1 MGELAQALANLEEK
15 KVYELVDQQMAAG
28 VNPLNIIQECN
39 DGMVRVGELFSEQKY
54 FISQLI
60 YSAEILKQIMKKLD
74 PLLAG
79 VQKTGGSGGK
89 VIIGTVKG
97 DIHDIGKNIVITLL
111 KGSGFD
117 VIDLGVDVPTDKFVQ
132 AVKDTDAKVLGLS
145 ALLNFTYPVM
155 KEVVDAVD
163 AAGLREKVRIIVG
176 GTPVN
181 EQVREYAGADY
192 YAMDAVAGVRIC
204 KEIYS

>member
-1 MGELAQALANLEEK
+1 MGDLAQALANLEEK
-15 KVYELVDQQMAAG
+15 QVYEIIDRKIVEG
-28 VNPLNIIQECN
+28 VNPLDMIKECN
-39 DGMVRVGELFSEQKY
+39 DGMIRVGELFSEGKY

-60 YSAEILKQIMKKLD
+60 YSAEILKQVMKKLD

-79 VQKTGGSGGK
+79 IQTRVPAGGK
-89 VIIGTVKG
+89 VVIGTVKG

-117 VIDLGVDVPTDKFVQ
+117 VIDLGVDVPPEKFVQ
-132 AVKDTDAKVLGLS
+132 TVKESGAKVLGLS
-145 ALLNFTYPVM
+145 ALLNFTYPMM
-155 KEVVDAVD
+155 KEVVEAVKS
-163 AAGLREKVRIIVG
+163 AGLRDQVKIIVG

-192 YAMDAVAGVRIC
+192 YAKDAVAGVKMC

>member
-1 MGELAQALANLEEK
+1 MGDLALALANLEEK
-15 KVYELVDQQMAAG
+15 KVYELVDQQVAAG
-28 VNPLNIIQECN
+28 VNPLDIIQECN

-60 YSAEILKQIMKKLD
+60 YSAEILKQVMKKLD
-74 PLLAG
+74 PLLSGIQAAG
-79 VQKTGGSGGK
+79 GTGAK

-111 KGSGFD
+111 KGAGFD
-117 VIDLGVDVPTDKFVQ
+117 VIDLGVDVPTEKFVQ
-132 AVKDTDAKVLGLS
+132 AVKDTHAKVLGLS

-155 KEVVDAVD
+155 KEVVDAVE
-163 AAGLREKVRIIVG
+163 AAGLRDKVRIIVG

-181 EQVREYAGADY
+181 EQVRQYAGADY

-204 KEIYS
+204 QEIYA

>member
-1 MGELAQALANLEEK
+1 MGDLARALANLEEK
-15 KVYELVDQQMAAG
+15 KVYELIEKQVAEA
-28 VNPLNIIQECN
+28 VNPLDIIKECN
-39 DGMVRVGELFSEQKY
+39 DGMIRVGELFSEGKY

-60 YSAEILKQIMKKLD
+60 YSAEILKQVMKNLD

-79 VQKTGGSGGK
+79 IQTASVGGGK

-117 VIDLGVDVPTDKFVQ
+117 VIDLGVDVPTEKFVQ
-132 AVKDTDAKVLGLS
+132 TVKETSAKVLGLS

-155 KEVVDAVD
+155 KEVVDAVN
-163 AAGLREKVRIIVG
+163 AAGLRDRVKIIVG

-192 YAMDAVAGVRIC
+192 FAQDAVAGVNIC